1 MVHSGHSST
10 RILRI
15 VSIMLPVFLLV
26 LPLQAQQPDTPV
38 ERIRLDIP
46 GPPAAADGSAL
57 PALMVTYTSR
67 QQGYHEVSLTLSGG
81 GNSKNLSMI
90 PRFGTHT
97 LYLYPALIGF
107 WPETLDIGTL
117 PGMEIT
123 TLSVVGHEKADAPIP
138 ADAGTMIEYGP
149 EHWRKEA
156 YELFSWNLAPDI
168 LVYVTKDYQEQAR
181 MFKRLAFFVEK
192 PGFSGKLH
200 SNETIGNR
208 HGWNAHD
215 YRAEDLARFFRK
227 AREENFTLNPEEEI
241 LFRELTAN
249 GILRREDGIIMP
261 GSGSVLS
268 VSMETPLALRTKF
281 LIHESFHGLF
291 FTSPR
296 FRIACLDS
304 WRNLSRAEQDFW
316 KMFFSYRTYNINN
329 EFLLVN
335 EFMAYLMQQ
344 EKSDLDWYYKEFVAN
359 QLTGAYP
366 ERKQE
371 IEKFYRDYPDTF
383 LLSATRIEKAA
394 EALFGV
400 RAGDLACI
408 MYNP

>member
-1 MVHSGHSST
+1 MNSS
-10 RILRI
+10 
-15 VSIMLPVFLLV
+15 
-26 LPLQAQQPDTPV
+26 
-38 ERIRLDIP
+38 
-46 GPPAAADGSAL
+46 
-57 PALMVTYTSR
+57 
-67 QQGYHEVSLTLSGG
+67 
-81 GNSKNLSMI
+81 
-90 PRFGTHT
+90 
-97 LYLYPALIGF
+97 
-107 WPETLDIGTL
+107 
-117 PGMEIT
+117 
-123 TLSVVGHEKADAPIP
+123 
-138 ADAGTMIEYGP
+138 AGTWPRTYLFMSRRTTRNRRGCSSVS
-149 EHWRKEA
+149 
-156 YELFSWNLAPDI
+156 LFSW
-168 LVYVTKDYQEQAR
+168 
-181 MFKRLAFFVEK
+181 EK

-200 SNETIGNR
+200 SNEAIGNR

-261 GSGSVLS
+261 GSGKRPVGIHGDS
-268 VSMETPLALRTKF
+268 LALRTKF

-304 WRNLSRAEQDFW
+304 WRNLSTAEQDFW
-316 KMFFSYRTYNINN
+316 KLFFSYRTYNINN

-383 LLSATRIEKAA
+383 LLSATRIEK
-394 EALFGV
+394 G
-400 RAGDLACI
+400 G
-408 MYNP
+408 